1 MLELGNIMFRQ
12 CEDKMEIY
20 TADCPVKKGKYRE
33 IKSLKQNLVDESVH
47 GHRGGASEGSG
58 CPRPD
63 SFHIFPLNLPPQLQ
77 LNTES
82 SV

>member
-20 TADCPVKKGKYRE
+20 TAGCLVKKGKYRE
-33 IKSLKQNLVDESVH
+33 IKSLKEPQNRVDESVH
-47 GHRGGASEGSG
+47 GHRGGASEGSC

-63 SFHIFPLNLPPQLQ
+63 SFHIFPLNLQ
-77 LNTES
+77 LNTKS